1 MLSVK
6 RLSCPVPGCTF
17 KVSHLSYLNMHLDL
31 DHFSRHSASS
41 SAQRQHTIDGDSSL
55 VLLPRVN
62 YFKIENEV
70 KKEFPR
76 ATIEA
81 IKKQAQLKFGEANE
95 RLIQGPAAAYLGAPV
110 TKQGNGKRKIDF
122 TVGGHGS
129 RDGKRPAM
137 LVNAGKIAAPP
148 PGRLWFVYSN
158 HDGAWI
164 MEYKRHEFER
174 KYGEPR
180 QEAGWSEKVFE
191 VPVADMVPIA
201 LFV

>member
-1 MLSVK
+1 MNLHYDSD
-6 RLSCPVPGCTF
+6 
-17 KVSHLSYLNMHLDL
+17 HLT
-31 DHFSRHSASS
+31 ASS
-41 SAQRQHTIDGDSSL
+41 AWGSTLRQPTIDSAFP
-55 VLLPRVN
+55 LPILSRPDH
-62 YFKIENEV
+62 YKIECKV
-70 KKEFPR
+70 KDEFPG

-81 IKKQAQLKFGEANE
+81 IKKLAQLEFGEAIE
-95 RLIQGPAAAYLGAPV
+95 RLIQEPAAAYLGAPV
-110 TKQGNGKRKIDF
+110 TKQGNGMRKIDF
-122 TVGGHGS
+122 IVGGPGS
-129 RDGKRPAM
+129 RDGLESKSSKSKRLAL

-158 HDGAWI
+158 YNGAWI
-164 MEYKRHEFER
+164 MEYKRGEFEH

>member
-1 MLSVK
+1 
-6 RLSCPVPGCTF
+6 
-17 KVSHLSYLNMHLDL
+17 MHLDHV
-31 DHFSRHSASS
+31 HFSKHSAAAL
-41 SAQRQHTIDGDSSL
+41 SAQCQSTIDRGFSL
-55 VLLPRVN
+55 INLARTD

-70 KKEFPR
+70 KKEFTR
-76 ATIEA
+76 ASQEY
-81 IKKQAQLKFGEANE
+81 IKERAQLKFGEEIE

-110 TKQGNGKRKIDF
+110 TKQGDGKRKIDF

-129 RDGKRPAM
+129 RDGLESKSSKSKRPAM
-137 LVNAGKIAAPP
+137 LVNAGKIAASP

-158 HDGAWI
+158 YDGAWI
-164 MEYKRHEFER
+164 MEYKRGEFER

>member
-1 MLSVK
+1 
-6 RLSCPVPGCTF
+6 
-17 KVSHLSYLNMHLDL
+17 MHLDL
-31 DHFSRHSASS
+31 DHFSHHSASS
-41 SAQRQHTIDGDSSL
+41 SSAPRQHTIDGDSPL

-95 RLIQGPAAAYLGAPV
+95 RLIQGPAATYLGAPV
-110 TKQGNGKRKIDF
+110 TKQGDGKRKIDF
-122 TVGGHGS
+122 IVGGPGS
-129 RDGKRPAM
+129 KDGLESKSSKSKRLAL
-137 LVNAGKIAAPP
+137 LVNVGKIAAPP